1 MMVTRYTPRVSTS
14 RDDDVDEGDD
24 VSHFPLKMTLIKT
37 TLKREESSIGGEKK
51 KNEARE
57 RRFQQ

>member
-1 MMVTRYTPRVSTS
+1 MVTRYTPRVSTS

-24 VSHFPLKMTLIKT
+24 VSHFPETKT
-37 TLKREESSIGGEKK
+37 SKREEESSIGGEKKK

>member
-1 MMVTRYTPRVSTS
+1 MMVTRYTPRASTS
-14 RDDDVDEGDD
+14 RDDDEGDD
-24 VSHFPLKMTLIKT
+24 VSHFPETKT
-37 TLKREESSIGGEKK
+37 SKREEESSIGGEKKK

>member
-1 MMVTRYTPRVSTS
+1 MVTRYTPRVSTS

-57 RRFQQ
+57 RRFQR

>member
-1 MMVTRYTPRVSTS
+1 MVTRYTPRVSTS

-51 KNEARE
+51 KKNEARE
-57 RRFQQ
+57 RRFQR

>member
-1 MMVTRYTPRVSTS
+1 MMVTRYTPRASTS
-14 RDDDVDEGDD
+14 RDDDEGDD
-24 VSHFPLKMTLIKT
+24 VSHFPETKT
-37 TLKREESSIGGEKK
+37 SKREEESSIGGEKK

>member
-1 MMVTRYTPRVSTS
+1 MVTRYTPRVSTS

-37 TLKREESSIGGEKK
+37 TLKREESSSGGEKK
-51 KNEARE
+51 TNDARE